1 MLRSK
6 PLQKRSGLKRSP
18 LRKVGRKQEEWRK
31 FRNEKAARD
40 RDEKGLLWCQC
51 DKLGFEPCHRA
62 SESLDLHH
70 IISRNA
76 RPDLYYTESNLVWL
90 SRSCHMKA
98 HKQL

>member
-1 MLRSK
+1 M
-6 PLQKRSGLKRSP
+6 
-18 LRKVGRKQEEWRK
+18 
-31 FRNEKAARD
+31 
-40 RDEKGLLWCQC
+40 
-51 DKLGFEPCHRA
+51 A
-62 SESLDLHH
+62 SENLDLHH